1 LIEDLRQKLL
11 RHIRF
16 LEAELADSD
25 RFTALTRPEYL
36 SDSDRRRNV
45 ERWAENILNSL
56 IDTAKI
62 TLTIEK
68 VPLADSYREIVE
80 SLAAVQ
86 EYSVLDMPRVAAW
99 TRFRNVLAHE
109 YLDVRWRTLERFIAE
124 APEQCRSFLDSARRY
139 LTRISAPPAME
150 KPGE

>member
-1 LIEDLRQKLL
+1 MIDDLRQKLL
-11 RHIRF
+11 RHTRF

-36 SDSDRRRNV
+36 TDSDRRRNV

-56 IDTAKI
+56 IDIAKI
-62 TLTIEK
+62 ALTIEK

-86 EYSVLDMPRVAAW
+86 EFAGLDTPRFAAW

-109 YLDVRWRTLERFIAE
+109 YLDVRWRTLERFIVE
-124 APEQCRSFLDSARRY
+124 APEQCRAFLDCAKRY
-139 LTRISAPPAME
+139 LTRISGQSA
-150 KPGE
+150 